1 MQAIRLQQTLK
12 KDGEVYLSD
21 LPVFQGQQV
30 DVVVSLSPLPEPKQT
45 FTVRQLLNSG
55 LIGVREN
62 RTDITDSLNLRS
74 AVA

>member
-45 FTVRQLLNSG
+45 FTVRQLLNSR